1 MLKQLVVAA
10 VAVSMTG
17 CVTMVSQPAKRPMT
31 NESMQVFA
39 SADVRVSEN
48 NAGVTKSWF
57 MTDSTAAGASYG
69 VIGAIVTGVMDAIIN
84 AGPSRRARKT
94 ADEIAEVVPAAG
106 LTDALVAS
114 IREAAVTTAGG
125 AVRFGQVST
134 VQTLL
139 SPDPVKDV
147 VRIDTTYTL
156 SEDASTFRFVATV
169 SLASDKIAYRTPYV
183 FKGKPPES
191 ETKGPIY
198 ANTFTYQSQ
207 QFALPELSASSKEEL
222 VESINAAYRDASGAL
237 PAPDSKEGK
246 ALAKELE
253 QARDEKFSK
262 DEIAVFLAR
271 EWVKNNGQRLRGEI
285 DRAHAFLARYLAMDL
300 NLPAVPRFDG
310 EDELLETESDQRT
323 VRRIG
328 KGLMAGAY
336 VSTPGNVDGFTT
348 YGNAISIAK
357 AHQDRIDELEKE
369 ARAQKKAAASRKPKT

>member
-1 MLKQLVVAA
+1 MLKRLVVLAA
-10 VAVSMTG
+10 AVSMSG
-17 CVTMVSQPAKRPMT
+17 CVTLVSQPTKRPMT
-31 NESMQVFA
+31 DESMQAFA
-39 SADVRVSEN
+39 SVDVKVVEN

-69 VIGAIVTGVMDAIIN
+69 LLGAIVTGVMDAIIN

-106 LTDALVAS
+106 LTDALVARM
-114 IREAAVTTAGG
+114 REGAVTPAGG
-125 AVRFGQVST
+125 AVKIGQVST
-134 VQTLL
+134 MQTLF

-169 SLASDKIAYRTPYV
+169 SLTTDKVAYRTPYV

-207 QFALPELSASSKEEL
+207 QFDVPELNASSKDEL
-222 VESINAAYRDASGAL
+222 IESITAAYRDASGTM

-253 QARDEKFSK
+253 QAHDEKFSK

-271 EWVKNNGQRLRGEI
+271 EWVQNNGQRLRGEI
-285 DRAHAFLARYLAMDL
+285 DRAHAFLAKYLAMDL
-300 NLPAVPRFDG
+300 NLAAVPRFDG
-310 EDELLETESDQRT
+310 KDELLETESDQRT

-328 KGLMAGAY
+328 EGLMAGAY
-336 VSTPGNVDGFTT
+336 VSTPGNIDSFTT

-357 AHQDRIDELEKE
+357 VHQDRIDALEKE
-369 ARAQKKAAASRKPKT
+369 ARAQKKAATSGKPKS